1 MNSHL
6 FHQCSFI
13 VESLISNKESSLPRM
28 GEWICIKVKKPQKT
42 PKLEKKLPKKGIFAI
57 IMPKTMT
64 IHCKLSN
71 NLLPIGI
78 FGTVFPYQFGQIAQF
93 FL

>member
-1 MNSHL
+1 
-6 FHQCSFI
+6 
-13 VESLISNKESSLPRM
+13 M

-71 NLLPIGI
+71 NL
-78 FGTVFPYQFGQIAQF
+78 
-93 FL
+93 